1 MRRLIPKSTGGK
13 IWVVVI
19 QLIAIRYT
27 IALYPGF
34 VFNNYFKLA
43 FSIDLLFHLI
53 GAYIIFFL
61 IPTIVIGWIRS
72 ASRGARKL
80 VTKPD
85 EEE

>member
-1 MRRLIPKSTGGK
+1 M
-13 IWVVVI
+13 
-19 QLIAIRYT
+19 AIRTT

-34 VFNNYFKLA
+34 VFNNFFILA
-43 FSIDLLFHLI
+43 FSIDLLINLI